1 MNLNFGEQAER
12 FREEV
17 RDWLETRLSGEWRHL
32 RGRGG
37 PGDEEACYAE
47 RRGWE
52 LELGRGGFIG
62 LEWPKRVGGREVSFI
77 EHVVWHEEYVRARA
91 PGRLGHIG
99 EMLLGP
105 TVLAFGTE
113 AQQRTFLPP
122 LLSGEHLWCQGYS
135 EPEAGSDLANV
146 RTTAVRTE
154 TGWSITG
161 QKTWT
166 SHAQWADWCFVL
178 CRTELEATRHAALSY
193 LLVPMRQPGI
203 TVRPIRQMTGTSE
216 FNEVFFDGA
225 VTAADHLVGAP
236 GEGWRVAMGTLA
248 FERGASTLGQQLNFE
263 NELAA
268 IIETARAR
276 GLMADDEMRRR
287 IARAAM
293 GLQLMRL
300 NFLRFS
306 SAPQGREGLIAKLF
320 WSELHQKQGELALD
334 VLGLQAELTGS
345 DGLTPVQRVSL
356 FSRADTIYAGASEI
370 QRNLIAERGLG
381 LPREPRR

>member
-1 MNLNFGEQAER
+1 MNLVFGAEAER

-17 RDWLETRLSGEWRHL
+17 RDWLETRLGGEWRAL

-37 PGDEEACYAE
+37 PGDEEACYPE
-47 RRGWE
+47 RREWE
-52 LELGRGGFIG
+52 RELGRGGFIG
-62 LEWPKRVGGREVSFI
+62 LEWPKSVGGRGVSFI

-105 TVLAFGTE
+105 TVLAFGSP
-113 AQQRTFLPP
+113 AQQQVFLPP
-122 LLSGEHLWCQGYS
+122 LLRGEHLWCQGYS

-146 RTTAVRTE
+146 RTTAIRTAE
-154 TGWSITG
+154 GWSITG

-166 SHAQWADWCFVL
+166 SHAQWSDWCFVL
-178 CRTELEATRHAALSY
+178 CRTELEAARHAALSY
-193 LLVPMRQPGI
+193 LLVPMRQPGV

-225 VTAADHLVGAP
+225 VTAAEHVVGAP

-248 FERGASTLGQQLNFE
+248 FERGASTLGQQLGFE
-263 NELAA
+263 NELASVIA
-268 IIETARAR
+268 NARAR
-276 GLMADDEMRRR
+276 GLMQDDEMRRR

-306 SAPQGREGLIAKLF
+306 SNPQGREGLVAKLF
-320 WSELHQKQGELALD
+320 WSELHKKQGELALD
-334 VLGLQAELTGS
+334 VMGLSAELAGP
-345 DGLTPVQRVSL
+345 DGLTTVQRISL

-370 QRNLIAERGLG
+370 QRNLIAERALG
-381 LPREPRR
+381 LPRESRR